1 MTIIQVHSVFRGG
14 GGDKTLGH
22 SYNDEKSNTKI
33 SELSKRKQNKIKLC
47 QV

>member
-14 GGDKTLGH
+14 NKTLGH